1 MGTELRTNTHNHSN
15 GHIDTHTH
23 GVTFGQKKKKKEA
36 DCFKHLGL
44 MMVTKGQCYERP
56 LQ

>member
-23 GVTFGQKKKKKEA
+23 GVTFGQKKKKEA